1 MEKRKIVFGSYDTAA
16 AGWTLTGWQ
25 LSAPVQ
31 KTKHLDKLGGDGS
44 WDLSTALTGGIMR
57 YADRQLTASFECS
70 EGDRMTRE
78 DTIRQMVN
86 RLDGERVEIEL
97 PDDPY
102 HYLVGRVSVQR
113 GYNDMA
119 HAAVTVSAVCEP
131 WKYADVEIV
140 RTLTATAAEKTVTLA
155 NAGRRAVVPLL
166 TVAGSG
172 ASVRLSYGTASVS
185 LAAGEHKWP
194 DLLLTPGAHA
204 VKYSGSGTLTITYR
218 EAVLE

>member
-1 MEKRKIVFGSYDTAA
+1 MEKRKIVFGTYDTAA

-31 KTKHLDKLGGDGS
+31 KTKYLDKLGGDGS

-78 DTIRQMVN
+78 ATIRQMVN
-86 RLDGERVEIEL
+86 ALDGARLRIEP
-97 PDDPY
+97 PDGPY

-113 GYNDMA
+113 EYNDMA

-131 WKYADVEIV
+131 WKYSDAETTT
-140 RTLTATAAEKTVTLA
+140 TLTATTAEQTVSLV
-155 NAGRRAVVPLL
+155 NNGRRAVVPLL
-166 TVAGSG
+166 TVTGSG